1 MDSNPRE
8 IFFGKVQDR
17 IRKGQDIV
25 VLTADLAAPSLDN
38 FRKEFKGRYFS
49 VGVAEQNLITTACGM
64 AAAGKQVVAWGLNPF
79 VITRAL
85 DQIRNT
91 ISLMKYP
98 LVFAGLHTGLSS
110 AVSGATHVVTTDLS
124 LIRTCQGITTY
135 NVSDVRMADEL
146 FDEVLEFSKP
156 VYLRFDKDI
165 NYEID
170 RAEKDL
176 RTGISTVKRGENY
189 LIITTGYHTRMML
202 DVINGLSAR
211 GIDPAL
217 LDVFRFPFER
227 AQLADIVQAY
237 EKILIVEEHILQGG
251 LNSAVLEVMADYGI
265 LCPVKRVGIDIE
277 KGYPEFFGRRDYFQ
291 KYFGLDTKGIEN
303 SALEFFAG

>member
-1 MDSNPRE
+1 MSNPRE
-8 IFFGKVQDR
+8 IFFTKVQER
-17 IRKGQDIV
+17 IRNGQDIV

-38 FRKEFKGRYFS
+38 FRREFKGRYLS
-49 VGVAEQNLITTACGM
+49 VGVAEQNLITTACGL

-98 LVFAGLHTGLSS
+98 VIFAGLHTGLSS
-110 AVSGATHVVTTDLS
+110 AISGATHIVTTDIS

-165 NYEID
+165 DYEID

-176 RTGISTVKRGENY
+176 QAGISTVKWGEKY
-189 LIITTGYHTRMML
+189 LTITTGYHTRMML
-202 DVINGLSAR
+202 DVINGLSAG
-211 GIDPAL
+211 GIAPAL
-217 LDVFRFPFER
+217 LDIFRFPFDR
-227 AQLADIVQAY
+227 AKLTDIMRAFD
-237 EKILIVEEHILQGG
+237 KILIVEEHILQGG
-251 LNSAVLEVMADYGI
+251 LSSAVLEVMADYGV
-265 LCPVKRVGIDIE
+265 LRPVKRVGIDIE

-291 KYFGLDTKGIEN
+291 KYFRLDTEGLE
-303 SALEFFAG
+303 SAALEFFAG